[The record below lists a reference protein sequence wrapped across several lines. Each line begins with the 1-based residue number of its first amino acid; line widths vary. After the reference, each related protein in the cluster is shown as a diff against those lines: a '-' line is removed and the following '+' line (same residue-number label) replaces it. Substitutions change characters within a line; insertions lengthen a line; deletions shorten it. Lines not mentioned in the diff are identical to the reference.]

1 MSELESVTESHAK
14 INIRNL
20 VVKKQKGE
28 WFLGLNLGCQTGEY
42 LCLPVEQL

>member
-1 MSELESVTESHAK
+1 MSELESVTEPHAK
-14 INIRNL
+14 INLINL

-28 WFLGLNLGCQTGEY
+28 WFLGLNLGGQTGKY